1 MFDTNFE
8 VDGRLEICNNDEW
21 LSFYEPS
28 YYPFTDDD
36 AQVACRQLGNQYDYE
51 MTTSSA
57 LSTADTPD
65 GNTNYG
71 PYYLRC
77 EGDEAT
83 LSEVSA
89 SQLTQVLH
97 SIIK

>member
-1 MFDTNFE
+1 MNFE
-8 VDGRLEICNNDEW
+8 LGGRLEICNGEW
-21 LSFYEPS
+21 FSFWDTS
-28 YYPFTDDD
+28 YYPFTDND

-71 PYYLRC
+71 PYNLRC